1 MEELPMLSDISGS
14 IIIAQT
20 PFDDRGAVDFTSID
34 SLTDFYLSHGANGF
48 VVLVMIGEGGKLTSQ
63 ETFDV
68 SSRFIKRAGRNP
80 VIVGVSNSSSAQ
92 LQVLAREAMDRG
104 ASGVMIAPPPGIHT
118 EEELF
123 NYFSAVFDMIG
134 DVPVV
139 LQDFPGSTGVW
150 MSVPSILRLIE
161 SFSQIKVVKEEDV
174 PSLEKISQLR
184 AGQGRRVQIL
194 TGNNGLYLPYEM
206 ARGIDGP
213 MAGCS
218 HPEML
223 SGVYK
228 LYLKGEVD
236 AAHDL
241 FDIYL
246 PLLDY
251 EAQGFWGVAARKE
264 VMRRRGAIRHA
275 TMRRPGPSLSGQH
288 LAEID
293 LLLRRLDRSLAA
305 AGKPSSPRSMK
316 AAVS

>member
-1 MEELPMLSDISGS
+1 MEELPMLSEISGS
-14 IIIAQT
+14 VIIAQT
-20 PFDDRGAVDFTSID
+20 PFDDRGAVDFASID
-34 SLTDFYLSHGANGF
+34 SLTEFYLGHGANGF
-48 VVLVMIGEGGKLTSQ
+48 VVLGVSGEGGKLTSQ
-63 ETFDV
+63 EALDV
-68 SSRFIKRAGRNP
+68 SSRFIKRSGKNP
-80 VIVGVSNSSSAQ
+80 VIVGVSNPSTAQ
-92 LQVLAREAMDRG
+92 LQLLAKEAMDRG
-104 ASGVMIAPPPGIHT
+104 ASGVMIAPPAGIKT

-123 NYFSAVFDMIG
+123 KYFGTVFDMIG

-150 MSVPSILRLIE
+150 MSVTAILRLIK
-161 SFSQIKVVKEEDV
+161 SFPQIKVVKEEDV

-184 AGQGRRVQIL
+184 AGQDRRVQIM

-213 MAGCS
+213 MAGFS

-223 SGVYK
+223 SGVYR
-228 LYLKGEVD
+228 LYVKGEMD

-293 LLLRRLDRSLAA
+293 LLLRRLDRSLAG
-305 AGKPSSPRSMK
+305 AGKPQTVLSVK
-316 AAVS
+316 GVVA

>member
-1 MEELPMLSDISGS
+1 MLSDISGS

-20 PFDDRGAVDFTSID
+20 PFDDRGAVDLASID
-34 SLTDFYLSHGANGF
+34 TLTDFYLGHGANGF
-48 VVLVMIGEGGKLTSQ
+48 VVLGVSGEGGKLTSQ
-63 ETFDV
+63 EAFDV
-68 SSRFIKRAGRNP
+68 SSRFIKRAGKNP

-92 LQVLAREAMDRG
+92 LQVLAKEAMDRG
-104 ASGVMIAPPPGIHT
+104 ASGIMIAPPSGIRT

-123 NYFSAVFDMIG
+123 NYFAAVFDMIG

-150 MSVPSILRLIE
+150 MSVPSILRLIAI
-161 SFSQIKVVKEEDV
+161 FHQIKVIKEEDV

-213 MAGCS
+213 MAGFS

-223 SGVYK
+223 SGVYR
-228 LYLKGEVD
+228 LYVKGEIE

-241 FDIYL
+241 FDLYL

-275 TMRRPGPSLSGQH
+275 TMRRPGPSLSAQH

-293 LLLRRLDRSLAA
+293 LLLRRLDRSLAG
-305 AGKPSSPRSMK
+305 AGNEYSARKKK
-316 AAVS
+316 ASAS

>member
-1 MEELPMLSDISGS
+1 MLSEISGS
-14 IIIAQT
+14 VIIAQT
-20 PFDDRGAVDFTSID
+20 PFDDRGAVDFASID
-34 SLTDFYLSHGANGF
+34 SLTEFYLGHGANGF
-48 VVLVMIGEGGKLTSQ
+48 VVLGVSGEGGKLTSQ
-63 ETFDV
+63 EALDV
-68 SSRFIKRAGRNP
+68 SSRFIKRSGKNP
-80 VIVGVSNSSSAQ
+80 VIVGVSNPSTAQ
-92 LQVLAREAMDRG
+92 LQLLAKEAMDRG
-104 ASGVMIAPPPGIHT
+104 ASGVMIAPPAGIKT

-123 NYFSAVFDMIG
+123 KYFGTVFDMIG

-150 MSVPSILRLIE
+150 MSVTAILRLIK
-161 SFSQIKVVKEEDV
+161 SFPQIKVVKEEDV

-184 AGQGRRVQIL
+184 AGQDRRVQIM

-213 MAGCS
+213 MAGFS

-223 SGVYK
+223 SGVYR
-228 LYLKGEVD
+228 LYVKGEID

-293 LLLRRLDRSLAA
+293 LLLRRLDRSLAG
-305 AGKPSSPRSMK
+305 AGKPQTVRSVK
-316 AAVS
+316 GVVA